1 MGKKAGILERFDWLW
16 VLGIPAFSEVLIG
29 CGTTG
34 SGRDMATLPG
44 AQSKRKK
51 KLEFFGKV
59 YFNWLVLGTLFFNWL
74 MQQKKLEFFV
84 TAIRGGFSWCFWE
97 KQKKCTDRLVAVA
110 QVQMLVVL
118 CCGREQLLARAELQG
133 NIMCVRAVFF
143 FCAF

>member
-1 MGKKAGILERFDWLW
+1 
-16 VLGIPAFSEVLIG
+16 
-29 CGTTG
+29 
-34 SGRDMATLPG
+34 
-44 AQSKRKK
+44 
-51 KLEFFGKV
+51 
-59 YFNWLVLGTLFFNWL
+59 

-84 TAIRGGFSWCFWE
+84 TDIRVGVFCGVLG